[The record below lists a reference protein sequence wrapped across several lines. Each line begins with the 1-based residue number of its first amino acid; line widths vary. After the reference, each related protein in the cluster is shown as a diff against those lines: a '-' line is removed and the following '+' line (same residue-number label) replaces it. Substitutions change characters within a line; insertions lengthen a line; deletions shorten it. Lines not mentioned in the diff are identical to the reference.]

1 LNKHRRRQ
9 RQQEDDNGKKGNL
22 DQFHG
27 QLECLYGPPTSGL
40 LTLARAT
47 LPLAGANIRSGHG
60 CGSLIIGSQ
69 SRACSHVLRQRPCAS
84 RRTNPALKAT
94 FARQKHRNEM
104 VEQLVIMLLPMPRR
118 RATTG
123 GQWRGA
129 AHGDANHCSRR
140 IRIAKIE
147 PKNCSNRAREKMK
160 RCVIGACT
168 EGMRQI
174 RREQQ
179 PRADAQRLHTVEVWP
194 HSRRAARHQSPW
206 RRPCMDE
213 GWWRKRDWS
222 TMGPTGWWR
231 GRGGGGRQFDALEI
245 DRDCRSSRLD
255 NLEYRK

>member
-1 LNKHRRRQ
+1 MFIRTTHERAADSCPRDAATGWRQ
-9 RQQEDDNGKKGNL
+9 HQTWTWL
-22 DQFHG
+22 W
-27 QLECLYGPPTSGL
+27 
-40 LTLARAT
+40 LTDYRVS
-47 LPLAGANIRSGHG
+47 I
-60 CGSLIIGSQ
+60 
-69 SRACSHVLRQRPCAS
+69 RACSHVLRQRPCAS

-104 VEQLVIMLLPMPRR
+104 VEQLFIMLLPMPRR
-118 RATTG
+118 RASTG

-129 AHGDANHCSRR
+129 AHGDANHCSRI

-168 EGMRQI
+168 EGLRRI

-179 PRADAQRLHTVEVWP
+179 PRADAQRLHTGEVWP

-206 RRPCMDE
+206 RRPCMEE

-231 GRGGGGRQFDALEI
+231 GRGGGGD
-245 DRDCRSSRLD
+245 SSTSS
-255 NLEYRK
+255 K